1 MIANTKK
8 LFIEVGSFQHN
19 KHGNSVCGDS
29 VLMHK
34 SIEEN
39 RTIAVV
45 SDGLGSGIKAN
56 VLSTMTASMALNFRI
71 RREPIIR
78 TAKIIMDTLPI
89 DSVRNISY
97 ATFTIIDIESNG
109 KAKFVEYDNP
119 ELILIRDGELY
130 QLKKEKL
137 IIARDEKSEDSN
149 NNNDRAI
156 LLSDIYLQK
165 EDRIICFSDGVTQSG
180 IGNME
185 MPFGWGNN
193 GVNKFIID
201 TLQED
206 PYISARELSRKIVK
220 QSEFNDI
227 FKPKD
232 DTSCVVLYVRE
243 PRKLLICTG
252 PPFKEEDDKY
262 LADIVKNYKGKKIV
276 CGGTTSKIV
285 SRELNLEI
293 EVDLKDVV
301 SSLPPVSRMKG
312 IDLVTE
318 GIITLGSL
326 TEILESE
333 IPYNDQKGADWDIY
347 RMILDADVI
356 DIVAGTKINIA
367 HQDPTLPVE
376 LEIRRNVVKK
386 LAQLLEKQYMKSVN
400 LKFI

>member
-1 MIANTKK
+1 MLANTKK
-8 LFIEVGSFQHN
+8 LFIEVGSFQQN
-19 KHGNSVCGDS
+19 KFGNSVCGDS

-45 SDGLGSGIKAN
+45 SDGLGSGVKAN

-71 RREPIIR
+71 RREPIVR

-97 ATFTIIDIESNG
+97 ATFTIIDIESDGN
-109 KAKFVEYDNP
+109 AKFVEYDNP
-119 ELILIRDGELY
+119 QLLMIRDGSIHE
-130 QLKKEKL
+130 LKKEEFR
-137 IIARDEKSEDSN
+137 ISRDETQKDSN
-149 NNNDRAI
+149 DRMI
-156 LLSDIYLQK
+156 MLSDIDLQK
-165 EDRIICFSDGVTQSG
+165 EDRLICFSDGVTQSG

-185 MPFGWGNN
+185 MPFGWGS
-193 GVNKFIID
+193 GVNDFIVE
-201 TLQED
+201 TLKED

-252 PPFKEEDDKY
+252 PPFKEDNDKY
-262 LADIVKNYKGKKIV
+262 LAEIVKNYKGKKIV

-301 SSLPPVSRMKG
+301 SSIPPVSRMKG

-326 TEILESE
+326 SEILERE
-333 IPYNDQKGADWDIY
+333 LPYNIDQKGADWDIY

>member
-1 MIANTKK
+1 MLSNTKK
-8 LFIEVGSFQHN
+8 LFIEAGSFQQN
-19 KHGNSVCGDS
+19 KHGNIVCGDT

-45 SDGLGSGIKAN
+45 SDGLGSGVKAN
-56 VLSTMTASMALNFRI
+56 VLSTMTASMALNFSI
-71 RREPIIR
+71 RREPIVR

-97 ATFTIIDIESNG
+97 ATFSIIDIESDGN
-109 KAKFVEYDNP
+109 AKFVEYDNP
-119 ELILIRDGELY
+119 PLILIRDGQLY
-130 QLKKEKL
+130 KLEKEETL
-137 IIARDEKSEDSN
+137 IKREANQIEG
-149 NNNDRAI
+149 NDRMVM
-156 LLSDIYLQK
+156 LSNIELQK
-165 EDRIICFSDGVTQSG
+165 EDRLICFSDGVSQSG
-180 IGNME
+180 IGNMT
-185 MPFGWGNN
+185 MPFGWKD
-193 GVNKFIID
+193 GVNDFIIE
-201 TLQED
+201 TLKTN
-206 PYISARELSRKIVK
+206 PYISARELSRIIVK

-262 LADIVKNYKGKKIV
+262 LAEIIKNYKGRKIV

-301 SSLPPVSRMKG
+301 SSIPPVSKMKG

-326 TEILESE
+326 TEILENE
-333 IPYNDQKGADWDIY
+333 IPHNIDQKGADWDIY

-376 LEIRRNVVKK
+376 LEIRRNIVKK
-386 LAQLLEKQYMKSVN
+386 LALLLEQEYMKNVN

>member
-1 MIANTKK
+1 MLANTKK
-8 LFIEVGSFQHN
+8 LFIEVGSFQQN
-19 KHGNSVCGDS
+19 KFGNSVCGDS

-45 SDGLGSGIKAN
+45 SDGLGSGVKAN

-71 RREPIIR
+71 RREPIVR

-97 ATFTIIDIESNG
+97 ATFTIIDIESDGN
-109 KAKFVEYDNP
+109 AKFVEYDNP
-119 ELILIRDGELY
+119 QLLLIRDGSIHELN
-130 QLKKEKL
+130 KEEFR
-137 IIARDEKSEDSN
+137 ISRDETQKDSN
-149 NNNDRAI
+149 DRMI
-156 LLSDIYLQK
+156 MLSDIDLQK
-165 EDRIICFSDGVTQSG
+165 EDRLICFSDGVTQSG

-185 MPFGWGNN
+185 MPFGWGS
-193 GVNKFIID
+193 GVNDFIVE
-201 TLQED
+201 TLKED

-252 PPFKEEDDKY
+252 PPFKEDNDKY
-262 LADIVKNYKGKKIV
+262 LAEIVKNYKGKKIV

-301 SSLPPVSRMKG
+301 SSIPPVSRMKG

-326 TEILESE
+326 SEILERE
-333 IPYNDQKGADWDIY
+333 LPYNIDQKGADWDIY

>member
-1 MIANTKK
+1 MLANTKK
-8 LFIEVGSFQHN
+8 LFIEVGSFQQN
-19 KHGNSVCGDS
+19 KFGNSVCGDS

-45 SDGLGSGIKAN
+45 SDGLGSGVKAN

-71 RREPIIR
+71 RREPIVR

-97 ATFTIIDIESNG
+97 ATFTIIDIESDGN
-109 KAKFVEYDNP
+109 AKFVEYDNP
-119 ELILIRDGELY
+119 QLLLIRDGSIHELN
-130 QLKKEKL
+130 KEEFR
-137 IIARDEKSEDSN
+137 ISRDETQKDSN
-149 NNNDRAI
+149 DRMI
-156 LLSDIYLQK
+156 MLSDIDLQK
-165 EDRIICFSDGVTQSG
+165 EDRLICFSDGVTQSG

-185 MPFGWGNN
+185 MPFGWGS
-193 GVNKFIID
+193 GVNDFIVE
-201 TLQED
+201 TLKED
-206 PYISARELSRKIVK
+206 PCISARELSRKIVK

-252 PPFKEEDDKY
+252 PPFKEDNDKY
-262 LADIVKNYKGKKIV
+262 LAEIVKNYKGKKIV

-301 SSLPPVSRMKG
+301 SSIPPVSRMKG

-326 TEILESE
+326 TEILERE
-333 IPYNDQKGADWDIY
+333 LPYNIDQKGADWDIY